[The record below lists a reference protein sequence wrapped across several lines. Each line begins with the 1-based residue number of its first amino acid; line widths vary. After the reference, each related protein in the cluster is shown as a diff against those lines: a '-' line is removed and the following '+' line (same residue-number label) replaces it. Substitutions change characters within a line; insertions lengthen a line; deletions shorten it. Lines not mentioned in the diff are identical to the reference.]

1 MSAVPHQRP
10 RRDGQ
15 KAAPERDRLFVL
27 RNWLNAIFI
36 LMAAISIGG
45 VACAWIGDG
54 PAPTW
59 PTHLCV
65 VAVIIKMVEVALR
78 MPVMLHRKEGND
90 RRQRKAYTMDD
101 FADRRQTTPE
111 TPASPE
117 IPDSPE
123 IPEHSEK
130 PDLPEIPEHPA
141 APQKPAPQQQD

>member
-15 KAAPERDRLFVL
+15 KAASERDRLFVL

-111 TPASPE
+111 TPDSQETPASPE
-117 IPDSPE
+117 IP
-123 IPEHSEK
+123 EK
-130 PDLPEIPEHPA
+130 PEKPNLPEIPEHPA

>member
-117 IPDSPE
+117 IP
-123 IPEHSEK
+123 EHSEIPKHPKK

>member
-15 KAAPERDRLFVL
+15 KAASERDRLFVL

-111 TPASPE
+111 TPDSQETPASPE
-117 IPDSPE
+117 IP
-123 IPEHSEK
+123 EK
-130 PDLPEIPEHPA
+130 PNLPEIPEHPA

>member
-111 TPASPE
+111 TPDSQETPASPE
-117 IPDSPE
+117 L
-123 IPEHSEK
+123 PEHSEK

>member
-78 MPVMLHRKEGND
+78 MPVMLHRKEDND

-101 FADRRQTTPE
+101 FADRRQATPE
-111 TPASPE
+111 TP
-117 IPDSPE
+117 DSPD
-123 IPEHSEK
+123 IPEHPEHPEK
-130 PDLPEIPEHPA
+130 PDLPEIPKHPV

>member
-111 TPASPE
+111 TPDSQETPASPE
-117 IPDSPE
+117 IP
-123 IPEHSEK
+123 EK
-130 PDLPEIPEHPA
+130 PEKPNLPEIPEHPA

>member
-1 MSAVPHQRP
+1 MSAVPHQRF

-111 TPASPE
+111 TL
-117 IPDSPE
+117 DSPE
-123 IPEHSEK
+123 IPEKTDLPEH
-130 PDLPEIPEHPA
+130 PDLSEIPEHPA

>member
-111 TPASPE
+111 TPETPA
-117 IPDSPE
+117 SPE
-123 IPEHSEK
+123 IPEHPGK

>member
-1 MSAVPHQRP
+1 MSAAPHQRP

-45 VACAWIGDG
+45 IACAWMGDG
-54 PAPTW
+54 QTPTW

-78 MPVMLHRKEGND
+78 MPVMLHRKEDND
-90 RRQRKAYTMDD
+90 RRQRKDYTMDD
-101 FADRRQTTPE
+101 FADRRRTMAAAPENPDTPK
-111 TPASPE
+111 SPE
-117 IPDSPE
+117 K
-123 IPEHSEK
+123 EK
-130 PDLPEIPEHPA
+130 PDVQEPLKHPA
-141 APQKPAPQQQD
+141 APKKHAPQQQD